1 MNNETKLIKQIKT
14 KGNRKAANELITRY
28 YKEIY
33 AYVYKQTM
41 DKEMSMDLTQ
51 EIFINMLKSI
61 NTYDD
66 KKASFRT
73 WLYKISTY
81 KIIDYYRSKHYKYKK
96 ISINIEDTEIHDNGD
111 VFISVE
117 YKEDIQKI
125 INTVDKFDELL
136 QQIFRLKIFAE
147 YTFLEISK
155 TLEIPE
161 STVKTK
167 YYSLIKKIKKICEE

>member
-96 ISINIEDTEIHDNGD
+96 
-111 VFISVE
+111 
-117 YKEDIQKI
+117 YQ
-125 INTVDKFDELL
+125 
-136 QQIFRLKIFAE
+136 
-147 YTFLEISK
+147 
-155 TLEIPE
+155 
-161 STVKTK
+161 
-167 YYSLIKKIKKICEE
+167 